1 YDEHDI
7 TLHSKIK
14 VRMTKEVNG
23 VKTSRIIDCTAG
35 RLIFNEII
43 PQNLGFVNRS
53 DPEHEFDLEITQVVK
68 KSVLSKIIDQCL
80 KVHGVTATAEVLDR
94 IKALGYKY
102 STRSGLTVAVI
113 DAVIPPQ
120 KKDIL
125 AAADAEVDALN
136 EQYQYGY
143 ISGEVK
149 YEKVCKVWADATDQ
163 ITEALKANF
172 DPFNPINIMA
182 DSGAR
187 GSINQIRQLAGMR
200 GLIANTS
207 GATIEIPVR
216 SNYREG
222 LNISEYF
229 ISSRGARKGLAD
241 TALRTAD
248 SGYLTR
254 RLVDVSQDVII
265 REIDCG
271 STEGIEVY
279 CINDGERDL
288 ETLQERLV
296 GRYLVEDLRDE
307 KSELFIPKT
316 RAMTATDAQRIVD
329 AGITHVTIRS
339 VLGCK
344 AKKGVCA
351 KCYGINLANGNLV
364 SVGEAVGIIAAQS
377 IGEPGTQLT
386 MRTFHTGGIANAED
400 ITQGLPRVEEL
411 FESRRPKNG
420 AILAKTS
427 GTISMSEDNGIKTI
441 VIHDPETNTDSTP
454 YTIPYNYHLAP
465 NIKDGAEIQRGGR
478 LTTGSIYPMDLL
490 EILGVQAVQNY
501 IIEEIQ
507 YAYRQQGVGI
517 NDKHIEVIVRQMM
530 RKVLITYQGRSY
542 LLPEAMVDKREVET
556 INAGIQARMDA
567 GETDLRLVTTRPSL
581 LGITKASSSS
591 ESFMSAASFQE
602 TAKALTD
609 AAINGKSDYLLGLK
623 ENVIIGKLIPAGTG
637 MALYNNVQV
646 VRADGYPTDYQQPQ
660 MPL

>member
-1 YDEHDI
+1 
-7 TLHSKIK
+7 
-14 VRMTKEVNG
+14 
-23 VKTSRIIDCTAG
+23 
-35 RLIFNEII
+35 
-43 PQNLGFVNRS
+43 
-53 DPEHEFDLEITQVVK
+53 
-68 KSVLSKIIDQCL
+68 
-80 KVHGVTATAEVLDR
+80 
-94 IKALGYKY
+94 
-102 STRSGLTVAVI
+102 
-113 DAVIPPQ
+113 
-120 KKDIL
+120 
-125 AAADAEVDALN
+125 
-136 EQYQYGY
+136 
-143 ISGEVK
+143 
-149 YEKVCKVWADATDQ
+149 
-163 ITEALKANF
+163 
-172 DPFNPINIMA
+172 
-182 DSGAR
+182 
-187 GSINQIRQLAGMR
+187 MR

-279 CINDGERDL
+279 TINDGQRDQ
-288 ETLQERLV
+288 ETLEERLI

-307 KSELFIPKT
+307 AHELFVPKT
-316 RAMTATDAQRIVD
+316 RAMTAADAEKIVK
-329 AGITHVTIRS
+329 AGFTRVTIRS

-411 FESRRPKNG
+411 FEARRPKNG

-427 GTISMSEDNGIKTI
+427 GIIDISEKEGQKII
-441 VIHDPETNTDSTP
+441 VITDPDTGEVSAP
-454 YTIPYNYHLAP
+454 YTIPYNYHLATIAAKGGKP
-465 NIKDGAEIQRGGR
+465 RQLQSGDKVERGSR
-478 LTTGSIYPMDLL
+478 LTANSIYPLDLL
-490 EILGVQAVQNY
+490 EILGVQAVENY

-507 YAYRQQGVGI
+507 YAYRQQGVSI

-530 RKVLITYQGRSY
+530 RKVTIADPGSSY
-542 LLPEAMVDKREVET
+542 LLPESMVDKRKVEE
-556 INAGIQARMDA
+556 INSGIQARMNA
-567 GETDLRLVTTRPSL
+567 GETGLSLVTTRPTL
-581 LGITKASSSS
+581 LGITKASSFS

-602 TAKALTD
+602 TARALTD
-609 AAINGKSDYLLGLK
+609 AAINGKSDKLHGLK

-637 MALYNNVQV
+637 MTQYGDVEV
-646 VRADGYPTDYQQPQ
+646 TRADSYPAE
-660 MPL
+660 